1 VNPLASFAAL
11 AGAAFF
17 AGVASIASPCVLPLV
32 PAYLAA
38 ATATHVTHADE
49 GPASRSRR
57 VAGAVLFV
65 CGFSA
70 IFVSLGAFAGAV
82 ASIVP
87 TPSQARLAGL
97 VLCAVGMSSLG
108 LRLLPAVGIVRLLS
122 HSSGQRSSPF
132 LLGAVFALAATPC
145 TTTLLGLSLTSAVA
159 GATATRGA
167 LILAC
172 YGAGLAA
179 GFFAVGLAVGGAA
192 SCFRRLRSYYDG
204 VARLAAG
211 ITVLFGIALAL
222 GQGWRLNV
230 VAAHVLDHL

>member
-17 AGVASIASPCVLPLV
+17 AGVVSIASPCVLPLV

-38 ATATHVTHADE
+38 ATATHVTHVDE

-57 VAGAVLFV
+57 VVTAASFV
-65 CGFSA
+65 GGFSA
-70 IFVSLGAFAGAV
+70 IFVSLGAFAGVV

-97 VLCAVGMSSLG
+97 VLCAVGMSGLG
-108 LRLLPAVGIVRLLS
+108 LLPAVGVVRLLS
-122 HSSGQRSSPF
+122 HSSGRRSSPF

-145 TTTLLGLSLTSAVA
+145 TTTLLGLSLTSAIA

-192 SCFRRLRSYYDG
+192 SCFRRLRRWYDG

-211 ITVLFGIALAL
+211 LTALFGIALAL

>member
-11 AGAAFF
+11 AGTAFF
-17 AGVASIASPCVLPLV
+17 AGVVSIASPCVLPLV
-32 PAYLAA
+32 PAYLTA
-38 ATATHVTHADE
+38 ATATHETQVGE
-49 GPASRSRR
+49 GPASRLRR
-57 VAGAVLFV
+57 VVTVALFV
-65 CGFSA
+65 SGFSA

-97 VLCAVGMSSLG
+97 VLCAVGLSSLG
-108 LRLLPAVGIVRLLS
+108 LLPAVGLVRLVS
-122 HSSGQRSSPF
+122 HSSGRRSSSF

-159 GATATRGA
+159 SATATRGA
-167 LILAC
+167 LVLAC
-172 YGAGLAA
+172 YGAGLAV
-179 GFFAVGLAVGGAA
+179 GFLAVGLAVSGAA
-192 SCFRRLRSYYDG
+192 SFFRRLRSYYDG

-211 ITVLFGIALAL
+211 LTVLFGIALAL

-230 VAAHVLDHL
+230 VAAHVLDHF

>member
-1 VNPLASFAAL
+1 MSPPASFAAL

-17 AGVASIASPCVLPLV
+17 AGVVSIASPCVLPLV
-32 PAYLAA
+32 PVYLAA
-38 ATATHVTHADE
+38 ATATHVAHVGE

-57 VAGAVLFV
+57 MVTAASFV

-70 IFVSLGAFAGAV
+70 VFVSLGGFAGAV
-82 ASIVP
+82 ASVVP

-97 VLCAVGMSSLG
+97 VLCAVGLSSFG
-108 LRLLPAVGIVRLLS
+108 LLPTVGLVRLLPRS
-122 HSSGQRSSPF
+122 RGQRSSPF

-145 TTTLLGLSLTSAVA
+145 TTTLLGLSVTSAIA

-167 LILAC
+167 LILAW

-179 GFFAVGLAVGGAA
+179 GFLAVGFAVGGAA
-192 SCFRRLRSYYDG
+192 SCFRRLRTWYDG
-204 VARLAAG
+204 VVRLAAG
-211 ITVLFGIALAL
+211 LTVLFGIALAL

>member
-1 VNPLASFAAL
+1 VNPLASLAAL
-11 AGAAFF
+11 AGTAFV
-17 AGVASIASPCVLPLV
+17 AGVVSIASPCVLPLV

-38 ATATHVTHADE
+38 ATSTREAHAGD

-57 VAGAVLFV
+57 MVAAASFV
-65 CGFSA
+65 GGFSA
-70 IFVSLGAFAGAV
+70 VFVSLGAFAGAV

-87 TPSQARLAGL
+87 APSQARLAGL
-97 VLCAVGMSSLG
+97 VLCAVGLSGLG
-108 LRLLPAVGIVRLLS
+108 LLPAVGLVRLLS
-122 HSSGQRSSPF
+122 PSRGRRRPPL

-159 GATATRGA
+159 SGTAMRGA
-167 LILAC
+167 LVLAG

-179 GFFAVGLAVGGAA
+179 GLFTVGLAGGEAA
-192 SCFRRLRSYYDG
+192 SFFRRRLRSSYDG
-204 VARLAAG
+204 VVRLAAG
-211 ITVLFGIALAL
+211 LTALFGIALAL